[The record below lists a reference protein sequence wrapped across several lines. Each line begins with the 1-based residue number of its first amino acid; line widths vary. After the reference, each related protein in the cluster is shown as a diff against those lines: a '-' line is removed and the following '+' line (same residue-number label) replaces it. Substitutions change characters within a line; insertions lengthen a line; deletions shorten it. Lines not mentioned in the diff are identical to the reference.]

1 MAGLIIERMRGSFG
15 APPVAA
21 SGASSPGQPGDGS
34 IQPATLDQLG
44 WLGIPMDAIDRLRPF
59 VAAARPTAI
68 NLNTAPREVLAAVID
83 KASLA
88 DAERIVQERT
98 RTPLRSLEDT
108 KRLLPPGHAAGPGT
122 TGRRQ
127 QLL

>member
-1 MAGLIIERMRGSFG
+1 
-15 APPVAA
+15 
-21 SGASSPGQPGDGS
+21 
-34 IQPATLDQLG
+34 
-44 WLGIPMDAIDRLRPF
+44 MDAIDRLRPF
-59 VAAARPTAI
+59 VVLLPRPTAI

-83 KASLA
+83 KASQLA

-98 RTPLRSLEDT
+98 HAAA
-108 KRLLPPGHAAGPGT
+108 LPGGHQAPAASRHAAGPGT